1 MLFAEA
7 AAAAGAAIAT
17 PLSFPII
24 VAQTYHSP
32 TNHLPPPP
40 YPRAPPPPSYLLLL

>member
-1 MLFAEA
+1 MLFAET